1 MRNRRTNSFVSRIH
15 IAAFLL
21 AGLLSVQVHAQSQD
35 VSYLVLL
42 NKNGNASKNFE
53 KQVAKAGGT
62 VKSVIDEI
70 GVAFVSSADPDFKS
84 TLAKKPGIQGVA
96 YSLPVPIDDSLF
108 TEVGPQAETN
118 HVGENEFWYP
128 LQWGLDAVNAPQAW
142 DAGATGAGV
151 RVAVLDSGIDHDNLD
166 LVANINQDLSRSFL
180 PCVFGLNC
188 DNGFED
194 WRVSEIGEV
203 FPGPFFNHG
212 THVAGTIAAADNDS
226 GGIDSGGI
234 GVAPDA
240 EIIAVKVCTEFD
252 TFCLDEAIL
261 PGIVYAASVGADLI
275 NMSLGGLFDRNPSEI
290 CKEIRDLDL
299 GIPCG
304 QIVSDNQTIVK
315 AYRRAFSYA
324 KSQNTTVIVSAG
336 NSALDAD
343 NSGSLAFAFADL
355 PHVLGISALGPVG
368 SALPAL
374 DGEAPAAP
382 LAGPDTL
389 AYYSNFGRSI
399 IDFGAPGGNS
409 FLFDIQVG
417 LGQDPFVSCQK
428 EGFVSLC
435 FLFDMVLSNAPGDFF
450 FWAEGTSMAAPHAT
464 GVAAIIIGLNGG
476 EMAPQNLRTAMKR
489 YADDLGSPGHDKVF
503 GDGRVNAGAATQ

>member
-1 MRNRRTNSFVSRIH
+1 MKYEVFSNLVSKFQIVAV
-15 IAAFLL
+15 IF
-21 AGLLSVQVHAQSQD
+21 AGFFSLQTHAQSQD

-42 NKNGNASKNFE
+42 NQNGNASKNFE
-53 KQVAKAGGT
+53 ERVVKAGGT
-62 VKSVIDEI
+62 VRSVIDEI
-70 GVAFVSSADPDFKS
+70 DVAFVSSANSDFKAVLGRS
-84 TLAKKPGIQGVA
+84 PGILGVA
-96 YSLPVPIDDSLF
+96 YSLPVHMGDDLM
-108 TEVGPQAETN
+108 TEPGPQVETS
-118 HVGENEFWYP
+118 HVGENEFFYP

-151 RVAVLDSGIDHDNLD
+151 RVAVLDSGIDDDNLD
-166 LVANINQDLSRSFL
+166 LVQNINHELSRSFL

-188 DNGFED
+188 DGEGFED
-194 WRVSEIGEV
+194 WRVREIGEF
-203 FPGPFFNHG
+203 FPEGPFFNHG
-212 THVAGTIAAADNDS
+212 THVAGTIAAAHNDF
-226 GGIDSGGI
+226 GGI

-261 PGIVYAASVGADLI
+261 PGIVYASSVGADLI
-275 NMSLGGLFDRNPSEI
+275 NMSLGGLLDRNPSET
-290 CKEIRDLDL
+290 CKLIKDLDL

-304 QIVSDNQTIVK
+304 QIVADTQTIVK

-324 KSQNTTVIVSAG
+324 KSNNTTVVVSAG

-374 DGEAPAAP
+374 EGDAPPAP

-399 IDFGAPGGNS
+399 IDFGAPGGNT
-409 FLFDIQVG
+409 FLFDVQVS
-417 LGQDPFVSCQK
+417 LGNDPFVFCEK
-428 EGFVSLC
+428 EGFGGPC
-435 FLFDMVLSNAPGDFF
+435 FLFDAVLSNGPGNRF

-503 GDGRVNAGAATQ
+503 GDGRVNAGAATE